1 MRKVIKVSF
10 LTALTICFCFF
21 TPKASDNK
29 QTVNAILGDISFLQK
44 FGYVPDL
51 ATDENLRIKT
61 HLEYVEKQL
70 RSKDVSGLSPE
81 LQQRRSQLLDFLH
94 AYWEAGAF
102 PRNYDYRNTRKPC
115 FIDKDGRIC
124 AVGYLIE
131 KTVGRKIAEDI
142 NSRHKYEEI
151 LAMNDKVVD
160 EWIAASGLSR
170 EECAMIQPAYGGG
183 GGLFP
188 TPSTASNNN
197 ITKGEGISS
206 SVFSGANVSINT
218 INLLQT
224 IKGTNNKTVGVLGL
238 ITGAGQTFL
247 GVAMFPESNTDYY
260 GTNATNESKKTLSMV
275 NIGLG
280 TTTMLLSA
288 WNLISNKKPRYP
300 KVTWNLNSFETP
312 NNTLGMAVTFRKR
325 L

>member
-1 MRKVIKVSF
+1 MRKVIFVSLLAV
-10 LTALTICFCFF
+10 LTVCFCFF
-21 TPKASDNK
+21 TPKAFYNK
-29 QTVNAILGDISFLQK
+29 QTVNAIIGDISFLEK
-44 FGYVPDL
+44 FGHAPDL
-51 ATDENLRIKT
+51 INDENLRIKT

-70 RSKDVSGLSPE
+70 RRKEVAGLSPE
-81 LQQRRSQLLDFLH
+81 LQQRRSQFLDFLH
-94 AYWEAGAF
+94 DYWEAGIF

-131 KTVGRKIAEDI
+131 KSVGRKIAENI

-160 EWIAASGLSR
+160 EWIDASGLSK
-170 EECAMIQPAYGGG
+170 EECAMIQPSYGGG
-183 GGLFP
+183 GGLYP
-188 TPSTASNNN
+188 TRSTASTNS

-224 IKGTNNKTVGVLGL
+224 IKGTSNKTVGILGL

-247 GVAMFPESNTDYY
+247 GVAMFPENNTDYY
-260 GTNATNESKKTLSMV
+260 GTNTTNEGKKTLAMV
-275 NIGLG
+275 NVGLG

-288 WNLISNKKPRYP
+288 WNLISNKKPRYT

-312 NNTLGMAVTFRKR
+312 NNTLGMAITCRRR